1 MQPSLF
7 DTIYLMLH
15 IMISCQLSFMLCSL
29 SRYIVTS
36 TSKQMQCA
44 DKIEQWKESITRG
57 TYLLKGHVQVG
68 VDKHKLMQYRITLM
82 T

>member
-1 MQPSLF
+1 
-7 DTIYLMLH
+7 
-15 IMISCQLSFMLCSL
+15 
-29 SRYIVTS
+29 
-36 TSKQMQCA
+36 MQCA

>member
-7 DTIYLMLH
+7 DTIYL
-15 IMISCQLSFMLCSL
+15 MISCQLSFMLCSL

-36 TSKQMQCA
+36 MSKHMQCA